1 MVLILLHQQC
11 VCELRLQWLSRKQ
24 ALMAFTNSSSFHWE
38 LVRLHL
44 EPCKYITVMT
54 VA

>member
-11 VCELRLQWLSRKQ
+11 VCELRLSRKQ
-24 ALMAFTNSSSFHWE
+24 ALMAFTNSTSFHWE